1 MKSIVSY
8 TIQVSD
14 LSLDKLLNFYF
25 ICQKSNHQLYLSQ
38 NEKTR
43 RITRMTELLM
53 FVLTS
58 KEERVLIIVEG
69 EEAHVTMGRLLECI
83 YGSRGSVGQLRST

>member
-8 TIQVSD
+8 TIQISD
-14 LSLDKLLNFYF
+14 LSLDKLLDFYF
-25 ICQKSNHQLYLSQ
+25 ICQKSKHQLYLSQ
-38 NEKTR
+38 NGKTR

-58 KEERVLIIVEG
+58 KEERVLIVVEG
-69 EEAHVTMGRLLECI
+69 QEAHLTMGRLLECL
-83 YGSRGSVGQLRST
+83 YGSRGSVRQLWSS

>member
-14 LSLDKLLNFYF
+14 LSLDKVLAFYF
-25 ICQKSNHQLYLSQ
+25 ICQKSKHQIYLSQ
-38 NEKTR
+38 NGKTR
-43 RITRMTELLM
+43 RMTRMTELLM

-69 EEAHVTMGRLLECI
+69 QEAHVTMGRLLECV
-83 YGSRGSVGQLRST
+83 YGSKNSAHQLRST